1 MGRPATGNLL
11 EIRSTRTGEV
21 SSYSARV
28 TYNGQR
34 RSVRLK
40 ARERVLAEAEMRQ
53 IVEEIG
59 LGVWTPPS
67 RWATPEVPSFGAFA
81 MEWFARQCLEGGRDR
96 VGLAPSSQAEL
107 RWALDHL
114 LEHFTAMPIDEIT
127 IAHVDRY
134 RLAKVNQGSLSANSI
149 NKTLTALA
157 TILEMAVEYEL
168 IDRNPAKG
176 RRRRLAATRPNRP
189 WLDRAEQII
198 ALLDGAGRLDH
209 EAQFR
214 PGQRRA
220 LLATLVFAG
229 LRLGEALSL
238 RWQGI
243 DLAAGVIHIRQAKTP
258 TGIRDVNLLPIL
270 REELRA
276 YKARH
281 ADEPGS
287 LLFVTSTGHALD
299 QTNVRRRILAP
310 AINDAESKLRKKDL
324 PPMPDGLTPHSL
336 RRTFASLLFALGEPP
351 PYVTSQM
358 GHTTPSLTLSI
369 YAKEMHRRDGE
380 PAKLRR
386 LVEGSATVDE
396 PTRSSTS
403 TAGSAATFSAPWLD
417 QARR

>member
-40 ARERVLAEAEMRQ
+40 ARERLLAEAEMRQ

-67 RWATPEVPSFGAFA
+67 KWVRPEVPSFGAFA
-81 MEWFARQCLEGGRDR
+81 MEWFARQCLEGGRNR
-96 VGLAPSSQAEL
+96 VGLAASSQAKL

-114 LEHFTAMPIDEIT
+114 LEHFASMPIDAIT

-134 RLAKVNQGSLSANSI
+134 RLAKVNQGRLSANSV

-157 TILEMAVEYEL
+157 AILEMAVEYEL

-198 ALLDGAGRLDH
+198 ALLDGAGRLDR
-209 EAQFR
+209 EAQLR

-238 RWQGI
+238 RWQDV
-243 DLAAGVIHIRQAKTP
+243 DLAAGVIRIRRAKTP

-270 REELRA
+270 RDELRA

-281 ADEPGS
+281 ADEHDS
-287 LLFVTSTGHALD
+287 LLFVTSTGQALD
-299 QTNVRRRILAP
+299 PTNVRRRILAP
-310 AINDAESKLRKKDL
+310 AINDAEGKLRKKDL
-324 PPMPDGLTPHSL
+324 PPLPDGLTPHSL

-386 LVEGSATVDE
+386 LVEGSAVVDE
-396 PTRSSTS
+396 PVRSSTS
-403 TAGSAATFSAPWLD
+403 TTGSAATFSAPWLG
-417 QARR
+417 QAPR

>member
-1 MGRPATGNLL
+1 M

-40 ARERVLAEAEMRQ
+40 ARERLLAEAEMRQ

-67 RWATPEVPSFGAFA
+67 KWVRPEVPSFGAFA
-81 MEWFARQCLEGGRDR
+81 MEWFARQCLEGGRNR
-96 VGLAPSSQAEL
+96 VGLAPLQPGRTALGARSSPRAL
-107 RWALDHL
+107 RIHGDRRDH
-114 LEHFTAMPIDEIT
+114 
-127 IAHVDRY
+127 DRS
-134 RLAKVNQGSLSANSI
+134 RRSLSPRQGQPGQALGQLV

-157 TILEMAVEYEL
+157 AILEMAVEYEL

-198 ALLDGAGRLDH
+198 ALLDGAGRLDR
-209 EAQFR
+209 EAQLR

-238 RWQGI
+238 RWQDV
-243 DLAAGVIHIRQAKTP
+243 DLAAGVIRIRRAKTP

-281 ADEPGS
+281 ADEPDS

-299 QTNVRRRILAP
+299 PTNVRRRILAP
-310 AINDAESKLRKKDL
+310 AIKDAEGKLRKKNL
-324 PPMPDGLTPHSL
+324 PPLPDGLTPHSL
-336 RRTFASLLFALGEPP
+336 RRTFASLLFALGESP

-396 PTRSSTS
+396 PTTSSTS
-403 TAGSAATFSAPWLD
+403 TAGSAATFSAPWLGR
-417 QARR
+417 ARR